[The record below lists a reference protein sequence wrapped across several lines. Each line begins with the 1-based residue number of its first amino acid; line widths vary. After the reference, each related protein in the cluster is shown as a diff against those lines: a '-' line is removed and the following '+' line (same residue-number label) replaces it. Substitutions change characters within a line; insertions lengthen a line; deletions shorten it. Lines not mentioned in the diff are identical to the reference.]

1 MHRKIPV
8 GGQPVE
14 AVAYG
19 WRDLSELLARTAKSG
34 DGLTGDP
41 PIH

>member
-1 MHRKIPV
+1 VAHRPIPV

-19 WRDLSELLARTAKSG
+19 WSDLAAVLAGQTKRITDEK
-34 DGLTGDP
+34 
-41 PIH
+41 